1 MLQSPSKEVQKLKH
15 NVLDKIKTPRSK
27 ATRSDL
33 DNIALPI
40 NNHNYKLMLTN
51 EVNAVA
57 DKKIM
62 SKEVSN
68 NSICNSYRFLVNYG

>member
-1 MLQSPSKEVQKLKH
+1 M
-15 NVLDKIKTPRSK
+15 LDKIKTPRSR
-27 ATRSDL
+27 ATRSAL
-33 DNIALPI
+33 DNIPIALPI
-40 NNHNYKLMLTN
+40 NNHNYKLMLAN